1 MTTFTFKMNDTDIQ
15 AGIKSIGVRQR
26 SIRVDI
32 QKLVVSITLNWAAG
46 GAVNVCSQR
55 MSELM
60 NEVDGSHTQKIV
72 NWANAF
78 CGFTLEDNEE
88 TGDKYLAYDSDKTK
102 MTKEEWA
109 TGKANN
115 VFDFTKDEPP
125 KAFNLTQD
133 FGLLIARAE
142 KKAAIT
148 DEAKR
153 NVNDKNKLSD
163 IQAMKELLA
172 KMTEVKRDDVE
183 AEPAH

>member
-55 MSELM
+55 MTDLM
-60 NEVDGSHTQKIV
+60 LEVDGSHTQKIV

-78 CGFTLEDNEE
+78 CAFTLEDNEE

-109 TGKANN
+109 IGKTNN
-115 VFDFTKDEPP
+115 VFDFTPDEPP
-125 KAFNLTQD
+125 KAVEGLAK
-133 FGLLIARAE
+133 FGALIAMLE
-142 KKAAIT
+142 KRVAVT
-148 DEAKR
+148 DETKR
-153 NVNDKNKLSD
+153 NEKDSIKPEHV
-163 IQAMKELLA
+163 QAMKELYATLS
-172 KMTEVKRDDVE
+172 EVKRDDVE

>member
-32 QKLVVSITLNWAAG
+32 QKLVVSITLNWASG

-55 MSELM
+55 MTELM

-88 TGDKYLAYDSDKTK
+88 TGDKYLAYDSNRTK

-109 TGKANN
+109 TGKTNN
-115 VFDFTKDEPP
+115 LFDFTPDEPP
-125 KAFNLTQD
+125 KAVAGLAK
-133 FGLLIARAE
+133 FGALISMLE
-142 KKAAIT
+142 KRSAIT
-148 DEAKR
+148 DESKR
-153 NVNDKNKLSD
+153 NEADNINPEHVV
-163 IQAMKELLA
+163 AMKKLYAALS
-172 KMTEVKRDDVE
+172 VSKRDDVE
-183 AEPAH
+183 NEPAH

>member
-1 MTTFTFKMNDTDIQ
+1 MTTFTFKMNDTAIQ

-109 TGKANN
+109 TAKTNN
-115 VFDFTKDEPP
+115 VFDFTPDEPP
-125 KAFNLTQD
+125 KAVEGLAK
-133 FGLLIARAE
+133 FGALIAMLE
-142 KKAAIT
+142 KRVAVT
-148 DEAKR
+148 DETKR
-153 NVNDKNKLSD
+153 NEKDSIKPEHV
-163 IQAMKELLA
+163 QAMKELYATLS
-172 KMTEVKRDDVE
+172 EVKRDDVE